1 MANKLAILLKETGEI
16 EVINVPTEN
25 KGLQFYYQNI
35 NCDLITIVNA
45 MYLGKK
51 YSLVADDEGLLKA
64 EPKVNMLASILYG
77 YLQHGQYLVGNVLV
91 MKDEFTDEGLDTV
104 GLDKAEAAVIVNIL
118 NDLKKKYKIIN

>member
-1 MANKLAILLKETGEI
+1 MTNKLAILLKETGEI
-16 EVINVPTEN
+16 EIIDVPED

-77 YLQHGQYLVGNVLV
+77 YLQHGEYLVGNVLV

-104 GLDKAEAAVIVNIL
+104 GLDKAKAAVILGIL
-118 NDLKKKYKIIN
+118 KNLKRIFKMNN

>member
-1 MANKLAILLKETGEI
+1 MTNKLAILLKETGEI
-16 EVINVPTEN
+16 EVIDVPED

-35 NCDLITIVNA
+35 NCELITIVNA

-51 YSLVADDEGLLKA
+51 YSLVADDEGLLQA

-77 YLQHGQYLVGNVLV
+77 YLQHGEYLVGNVLV

-104 GLDKAEAAVIVNIL
+104 GLDKAEAAVILGIL
-118 NDLKKKYKIIN
+118 NNLKRSFKMND